1 MPNPLIITQGDP
13 AGIGPELV
21 IKLLAN
27 PPCPN
32 LKVIGCGNHLSRI
45 ASQLQLPFSDDHL
58 IDLPL
63 SESIKMGEISP
74 VAGEHSFACLEAA
87 VEGAMDG
94 TFSGVI
100 TNPIHKEA
108 WYRAGKF
115 YPGHTEYLVEKTSS
129 PDHAMMLTS
138 DEITCSLVT
147 THVSL
152 ASVPELLEEKRMLEV
167 ITLTHKAISTIRG
180 QPARLAMPGLNP
192 HAGEG
197 GLFGSEEIELI
208 IPVLEKARSRGINI
222 VGPLSPDTAFLPA
235 IRQDID
241 AYICLYHD
249 QGLIPLKTL
258 AFDLGVNVT
267 LGLPIV
273 RTSVDHGTAFDIA
286 GQGIASVSSL
296 IEATK
301 LAQKL
306 TAS

>member
-1 MPNPLIITQGDP
+1 MPTPLVITQGDP

-21 IKLLAN
+21 LKLLAN

-32 LKVIGCGNHLSRI
+32 LKVIGCGNHLSQI
-45 ASQLQLPFSDDHL
+45 ASQLQIPFADDHL

-63 SESIKMGEISP
+63 PESIKIGEISP

-94 TFSGVI
+94 AFSGVI

-167 ITLTHKAISTIRG
+167 ITLTHKAISTI
-180 QPARLAMPGLNP
+180 
-192 HAGEG
+192 
-197 GLFGSEEIELI
+197 
-208 IPVLEKARSRGINI
+208 K
-222 VGPLSPDTAFLPA
+222 
-235 IRQDID
+235 
-241 AYICLYHD
+241 
-249 QGLIPLKTL
+249 
-258 AFDLGVNVT
+258 
-267 LGLPIV
+267 
-273 RTSVDHGTAFDIA
+273 
-286 GQGIASVSSL
+286 
-296 IEATK
+296 
-301 LAQKL
+301 
-306 TAS
+306 